1 MNFNQQMI
9 QEYGPD
15 LYRFCLT
22 LTKDR
27 DQADDLYQDSFV
39 LALTYDR
46 DIDPEGF
53 RSLLFRIA
61 HRKWQDGRRK
71 WARRNRIA
79 PETSEDLLISLVD
92 QGPSLEDQV
101 LEREK
106 SREINQA
113 ILDLPDPMREV
124 VLLFYMA
131 DYSLKEIAQS
141 LDLPEGTVKS
151 RLHYA
156 KETLKENLKE
166 YRHDQ

>member
-27 DQADDLYQDSFV
+27 NQADDLHQDSFV
-39 LALTYDR
+39 LALTYDQ
-46 DIDPEGF
+46 DVDPESF

>member
-22 LTKDR
+22 LTKNR

-79 PETSEDLLISLVD
+79 PETSEDLLTSLVD

-106 SREINQA
+106 S
-113 ILDLPDPMREV
+113 
-124 VLLFYMA
+124 
-131 DYSLKEIAQS
+131 
-141 LDLPEGTVKS
+141 
-151 RLHYA
+151 
-156 KETLKENLKE
+156 
-166 YRHDQ
+166 